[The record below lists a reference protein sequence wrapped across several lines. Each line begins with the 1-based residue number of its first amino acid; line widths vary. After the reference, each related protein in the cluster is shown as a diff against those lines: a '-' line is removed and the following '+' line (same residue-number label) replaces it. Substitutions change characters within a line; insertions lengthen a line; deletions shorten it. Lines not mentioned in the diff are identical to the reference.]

1 MKIYV
6 MYTKNSFTEEQ
17 IKSLESVGEVIF
29 CEETFDLDKAPY
41 LEDESEKILMVDP
54 DWYNWNI
61 TADHLSKVKN
71 LKGVALSTTAY
82 DWIDLEYCKNNN
94 IIVSNTPKYSTSS
107 VAEYAVFLMMTL
119 AKKFPIQIKNNY
131 ETKYNDEML
140 STEIKGKTVGI
151 IGLGTIGEKIAD
163 MCHGL
168 GMDVIY
174 WNRSEKHNAYKRV
187 ELEEIFTRAD
197 FIFPAFSTN
206 EETKKII
213 TDDLIK
219 MMNNQSF
226 INVVNN
232 SKEIFN
238 HELMLAKAKNKE
250 ISYAFEIYDDKKI
263 NDYEGNV
270 MASAPYAF
278 YTKEAIDRLMALW
291 VSNTVETV
299 SGNCV
304 NSL

>member
-6 MYTKNSFTEEQ
+6 MYTRSSFTEEE
-17 IKSLESVGEVIF
+17 IKALENVGEVIF
-29 CEETFDLDKAPY
+29 CEEIFKLDEAPY
-41 LEDESEKILMVDP
+41 LNDSSDKILMVDP
-54 DWYNWNI
+54 DWYDWKL
-61 TADHLSKVKN
+61 TAEHLSKVTN

-82 DWIDLEYCKNNN
+82 DWIDLEYCKKNN

-107 VAEYAVFLMMTL
+107 VAEYAVFLMMCL

-131 ETKYNDEML
+131 ETNYSEEML
-140 STEIKGKTVGI
+140 GSEIKGKTAGI
-151 IGLGTIGEKIAD
+151 ICLGTIGGYIAD

-174 WNRSEKHNAYKRV
+174 WNRSEKQNNYKRV
-187 ELEEIFTRAD
+187 ELEEIFKTAD

-206 EETKKII
+206 DETKKLI
-213 TDDLIK
+213 TDDLIN
-219 MMNNQSF
+219 MMHNQAF

-238 HELMLAKAKNKE
+238 HELLLEKAKNKE
-250 ISYAFEIYDDKKI
+250 ISYAFEKYDDKNI
-263 NDYEGNV
+263 DSYEGNV
-270 MASAPYAF
+270 MVSAPYAF
-278 YTKEAIDRLMALW
+278 YTKESIERLMALW

-299 SGNCV
+299 KGECE

>member
-41 LEDESEKILMVDP
+41 LDDEAEKILMVDP
-54 DWYNWNI
+54 DWYDWNI
-61 TADHLSKVKN
+61 TADHLSKVSN
-71 LKGVALSTTAY
+71 LKGIALSTTAY

-107 VAEYAVFLMMTL
+107 VAEYAVFLMMCL
-119 AKKFPIQIKNNY
+119 AKKFPIQIKNDY

-140 STEIKGKTVGI
+140 STEIKGKVAGI

-174 WNRSEKHNAYKRV
+174 YNRSEKHNNYKSV
-187 ELEEIFTRAD
+187 SLKEIFTSAD

-206 EETKKII
+206 EETKKLI

-219 MMNNQSF
+219 MMHNQFF

-238 HELMLAKAKNKE
+238 HELMLEKAKNKE
-250 ISYAFEIYDDKKI
+250 ISYAFEIYDGKKI
-263 NDYEGNV
+263 KDYAGNV

-278 YTKEAIDRLMALW
+278 YTKESIDRLMALW
-291 VSNTVETV
+291 VSNTIETV
-299 SGNCV
+299 SGECT